1 MFGGDSGTTYLNDT
15 WSFDGTTWTQ
25 IATQS
30 APPARAAAQMTY
42 DSVTQKVVTLR
53 RVQRHLLGRHM
64 ALGWVHVTVDAGH
77 ASRITLLLLPGRCFF
92 PILMAVPIFLAD
104 TTATSISLPCGNGTA
119 PIGRSYFHR
128 LFHSLV
134 LQRPLQRI
142 RPQDR
147 LLCLAVS
154 LMLTRITPGPMMARH
169 GLCNLRLYNLS

>member
-1 MFGGDSGTTYLNDT
+1 MEFRRHDLDADRHTICASSPRCGPNDLRFCH
-15 WSFDGTTWTQ
+15 SKG
-25 IATQS
+25 S
-30 APPARAAAQMTY
+30 A
-42 DSVTQKVVTLR
+42 LR
-53 RVQRHLLGRHM
+53 RVRRNQLPGRYM
-64 ALGWVHVTVDAGH
+64 ALGWVDVTVDAGH
-77 ASRITLLLLPGRCFF
+77 AQPITLLLLPVRCYF
-92 PILMAVPIFLAD
+92 PILMAGPIFLAD

-128 LFHSLV
+128 LFHSLG

-169 GLCNLRLYNLS
+169 GPCNLRLYNLS